1 MVLVQLPEGLK
12 PEASRIVS
20 IIEESGAIPIISADP
35 CYGACDLALH
45 EAEFISADILVH
57 YGHSETAGF
66 TCKPGLPEIPT
77 ICIEA
82 RANVPIREAVED
94 ALKQLEPWRRIGLTT
109 TVQHIH
115 NIKEAEEILR
125 KAGKEVY
132 IGRSLGLK
140 YPGQVLGCNYE
151 NAKSILSLVDAF
163 LFLGGGRFHALGLFL
178 ATMKP
183 TVAADPFEG
192 RAYRVDGEAE
202 KIIHRRWM
210 EITEASKANI
220 WGIILGLKTGQL
232 NMEAAMKIKNDIEQ
246 LGKKAVLLAMREV
259 TPEALLEFPEIEA
272 YVNTACPRI
281 SLYNVR
287 KFPKPV
293 LTIRETNVAMGKA
306 SWNEILESGLL

>member
-1 MVLVQLPEGLK
+1 MQLPEGLK
-12 PEASRIVS
+12 PEAPHIAS
-20 IIEESGAIPIISADP
+20 IIEESGALAIISADP

-45 EAEFISADILVH
+45 EAEFTSADIIVH
-57 YGHSETAGF
+57 YGHAETAGF
-66 TCKPGLPEIPT
+66 TCKPGLPAVPI
-77 ICIEA
+77 IYIEA

-94 ALKQLEPWRRIGLTT
+94 ALKHLEPWGRIGLTT
-109 TVQHIH
+109 TIQHIH
-115 NIKEAEEILR
+115 SIKEAEEILR
-125 KAGKEVY
+125 EAGKEVY
-132 IGRSLGLK
+132 IGHYLGLK
-140 YPGQVLGCNYE
+140 YPGQVLGCDYG
-151 NAKSILSLVDAF
+151 NAKSIRSLVDAF

-192 RAYRVDGEAE
+192 RAHRVDSEAE

-210 EITEASKANI
+210 DISEASRANV

-232 NMEAAMKIKNDIEQ
+232 NMEAALKIKNDIEQ
-246 LGKKAVLLAMREV
+246 LGKRAVLLAMREV

-281 SLYNVR
+281 SLYDAR

-293 LTIRETNVAMGKA
+293 LTIRETDVALGKT